1 MFKCWNCGTEHELPT
16 SNDAYKRG
24 WNAAYENMMKEN
36 EDEALRPW
44 EQWLNDRE
52 FIVMP
57 TIFAISVIV
66 IASMS
71 MLVR

>member
-1 MFKCWNCGTEHELPT
+1 MFKCWNCGTEHESPA

-24 WNAAYENMMKEN
+24 WNAAYENMLKEN
-36 EDEALRPW
+36 EPLRPW

-57 TIFAISVIV
+57 TICAIAVILIV
-66 IASMS
+66 SMF
-71 MLVR
+71 VWGR